1 MSDTTSPRE
10 CDLQCRQCLDNLCTH
25 GIPIFSSLDYS
36 QLERLARRVVHRVFA
51 RGEVIVAED
60 SRPSFVAILNEG
72 SAKAIRISPDG
83 REQILYVFSK
93 GDFFGE
99 QNLLFDRAAGYTVE
113 ALEEV
118 KACLLYKQDFLALMR
133 EYPDIGV
140 RIIEELGGRLER
152 LENVARHMGVR
163 ALEGRIGAA
172 LLEFA
177 DKYGT
182 PSEEGTLVRLPLS
195 REGLAN
201 YIGIARETV
210 SRKLG
215 QLENDGV
222 IRTQG
227 NRALVILDRAALELA
242 SDERPG

>member
-210 SRKLG
+210 SRKIG
-215 QLENDGV
+215 
-222 IRTQG
+222 
-227 NRALVILDRAALELA
+227 RASCR
-242 SDERPG
+242 ERV